1 MKFGPVHIGAPRKF
15 LNTLASPSGSSAIM
29 RAVLRGRNMRRKP
42 EHWLVSEWK
51 RFRAFI
57 QDPLTWIM
65 TVLITLGV
73 GLMLRFLFVATDNF
87 GAVYAMPYACAAE
100 FTQVRLFFLSLLAPM
115 FFVALL
121 LFIGE
126 FGLVLGQKRQRRR
139 YSLKFLLIY
148 FFSMI
153 ALGTASFLLL
163 QCA

>member
-1 MKFGPVHIGAPRKF
+1 
-15 LNTLASPSGSSAIM
+15 
-29 RAVLRGRNMRRKP
+29 MRRKP

-51 RFRAFI
+51 RFRAFV

-65 TVLITLGV
+65 TLLIALSV
-73 GLMLRFLFVATDNF
+73 GLMLRFLLVATDNF

-100 FTQVRLFFLSLLAPM
+100 FTQLRLFFLSLLAPL

-126 FGLVLGQKRQRRR
+126 LGLVLGQKRQHHR

-148 FFSMI
+148 LFSMI
-153 ALGTASFLLL
+153 SLGTASFLLL
-163 QCA
+163 RCS